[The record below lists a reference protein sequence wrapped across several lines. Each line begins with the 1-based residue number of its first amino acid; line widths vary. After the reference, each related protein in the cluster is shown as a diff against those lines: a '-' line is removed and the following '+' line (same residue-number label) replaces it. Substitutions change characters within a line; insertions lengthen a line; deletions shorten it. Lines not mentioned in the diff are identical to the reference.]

1 MRSFIRAQPNP
12 VLHSSLPGTTTVS
25 WSTDDGAPGRVDL
38 MTRDGI
44 KVPFAFGTTGEA
56 RASWIQPDLAYEFQL
71 HRDDV
76 HQGRLGR
83 VTVTMGSP
91 WRQLVL
97 DVLLMLATLGLC
109 LLAITI
115 SARLGNRFRRSSTE
129 TGPCWDVI
137 QG

>member
-1 MRSFIRAQPNP
+1 MRTLIRAQPYP
-12 VLHSSLPGTTTVS
+12 VAHSILPGTTTVTR
-25 WSTDDGAPGRVDL
+25 STGDGSPGRVNL
-38 MTRDGI
+38 TTHDGI

-76 HQGRLGR
+76 HQDRLGR

-97 DVLLMLATLGLC
+97 DVLLMLDTLGLC
-109 LLAITI
+109 LLAIAI
-115 SARLGNRFRRSSTE
+115 SARLGNRFRRSSTKS
-129 TGPCWDVI
+129 GPCWDVI